1 MGDLFYKVVKKGVY
15 MKYVSPFLFILIFL
29 STFPNQLPKE
39 REEQIEEMSKEGYNL
54 IDAIFTQAKIAVEA
68 HESLMDAD
76 WWSKQKEFKELQN
89 LQSDAT
95 ILFTFDAHTKNPIPE
110 KLAAYVEHKIN
121 EEVPHIFAID
131 KISVERIEDFY
142 QFSQTMCKLS
152 GGKRCGR
159 MMRSIESEHFE
170 KMLRLKLQK
179 MAREQ
184 DKKERAQQ
192 LRDVLLFGGH
202 R

>member
-1 MGDLFYKVVKKGVY
+1 
-15 MKYVSPFLFILIFL
+15 MKHVSPFLFILIFL
-29 STFPNQLPKE
+29 PIFANQLPKE
-39 REEQIEEMSKEGYNL
+39 RDEQIEEMAKEGYNL
-54 IDAIFTQAKIAVEA
+54 IDAIFTNAHLAVEA
-68 HESLMDAD
+68 HEDIMDAD

-95 ILFTFDAHTKNPIPE
+95 ILFTFDVQGENPIPK
-110 KLAAYVEHKIN
+110 KLSAYVEHKIS
-121 EEVPHIFAID
+121 EEVPLIFTID
-131 KISVERIEDFY
+131 KISAECIDDFY
-142 QFSQTMCKLS
+142 QFSHTMCKLS
-152 GGKRCGR
+152 GGKHCGR
-159 MMRSIESEHFE
+159 MMRNIESEHFE

-184 DKKERAQQ
+184 DKKEKAQQ

>member
-1 MGDLFYKVVKKGVY
+1 

-29 STFPNQLPKE
+29 PIFANQLPKE
-39 REEQIEEMSKEGYNL
+39 RDEQIEEMAKEGYNL
-54 IDAIFTQAKIAVEA
+54 IDAIFMNAKSSIES
-68 HESLMDAD
+68 HEDIMDAD

-95 ILFTFDAHTKNPIPE
+95 IVFTFSENTKNPIPQ
-110 KLAAYVEHKIN
+110 KLANYVEHKIN
-121 EEVPHIFAID
+121 EEVPLIFAID
-131 KISVERIEDFY
+131 EISVERIDDFY
-142 QFSQTMCKLS
+142 QFSHTMCKLS

-159 MMRSIESEHFE
+159 MMRNIESEHFE

-184 DKKERAQQ
+184 DKKEKAQQ